1 MLRPIPAS
9 SMFSPYILFPSFS
22 QSPLENSKMLTWPL
36 KLPKLSELGD
46 DTANLTWSGF
56 DCPLNATL

>member
-9 SMFSPYILFPSFS
+9 SMFSPYMLFPSFS

-46 DTANLTWSGF
+46 DTANLT
-56 DCPLNATL
+56 